1 MTAQPV
7 SASRVFLDAQFVKA
21 QVAALRHAYPELD
34 EDATLLED
42 MIEGETDFS
51 KVLTQLIRMQSDAE
65 HFAIA
70 IDVQMKKLAVR
81 QDRYISKRT
90 NLRAIIQELMDAT
103 GQKKVV
109 LPEATLSLSQSRA
122 GCIVTDETVLPDEFV
137 RIERIPRKTE
147 ITAALLAGER
157 VQGAELTN
165 TKTHLTIRT

>member
-1 MTAQPV
+1 M
-7 SASRVFLDAQFVKA
+7 SYIHLDAQFVKA

-70 IDVQMKKLAVR
+70 IDIQMKKLAAR

-90 NLRAIIQELMDAT
+90 NLRAVIQELMDAA

-109 LPEATLSLSQSRA
+109 LPEATLSIANGRA

-147 ITAALLAGER
+147 ITAALQAGER
-157 VQGAELTN
+157 VPGAELKN
-165 TKTHLTIRT
+165 PMPFLQIRT